1 MDEITI
7 RVLKAMLKDETNHP
21 ISLGMLAQKSSTSLV
36 CLTPIVL
43 HLEAVGVIKQC
54 EGKYMLILKG
64 ESSSVRY

>member
-7 RVLKAMLKDETNHP
+7 RVLKAMLKDETNQP

-43 HLEAVGVIKQC
+43 HLESIGVIKQC
-54 EGKYMLILKG
+54 DGKYMLILKG
-64 ESSSVRY
+64 DSSVRY